1 MGLNAVFCTKDIFV
15 CFVLVLGIVDY
26 LDMGTPRNLSLQ
38 IGLLRICH
46 LEKKYFMT
54 VFH

>member
-1 MGLNAVFCTKDIFV
+1 MGLNAVFCIKHIFV
-15 CFVLVLGIVDY
+15 CFVLVWGIVDY
-26 LDMGTPRNLSLQ
+26 LDMGTPRNLQ
-38 IGLLRICH
+38 TVLLRICH

>member
-26 LDMGTPRNLSLQ
+26 LDMGTPGNLQ
-38 IGLLRICH
+38 TGLLRICH

>member
-15 CFVLVLGIVDY
+15 CFVLVLGLGIVDY
-26 LDMGTPRNLSLQ
+26 LDMGTPRNLQ
-38 IGLLRICH
+38 TGLLRICH